1 MDQPKVERTLRL
13 MKLMTGNTTYTV
25 EELAEKL
32 GTSGRSIYR
41 YIDTFREA
49 GFAVR
54 KVRTGV
60 YELVTMGRRTRDIDR
75 LVYFSDEEA
84 GIVNGLI
91 ESLDNTNALKQNL
104 HQKLAAIYDVAPVT
118 DFISRKSNALNVRE
132 LSNAI
137 QDRRRVILHDFKSSS
152 GSSRDRHIEPF
163 AFTTNYIHVW
173 GYDLEDGRCKMFG
186 IARIGEVEVLRQ
198 QEWTHRSEHRTSQTD
213 VFRMSGERRIRV
225 RLLLDLHARDLLLEE
240 YPLAAGDVRPEGDDA
255 SADKWLLETYVC
267 ALQGVGRFA
276 IGLADHIRVID
287 SPELEDYI
295 RDFAEKYF
303 MAAAGHSER

>member
-32 GTSGRSIYR
+32 GTTYRTIYR

-60 YELVTMGRRTRDIDR
+60 YELVTMGRRSRDLDR

-84 GIVNGLI
+84 GIINGLI

-118 DFISRKSNALNVRE
+118 DFVSKRSNSLNVRE
-132 LSNAI
+132 LSDAI
-137 QDRRRVILHDFKSSS
+137 RDKVCVTLLGFQSSS
-152 GSSRDRHIEPF
+152 GRTRDRHIEPF
-163 AFTTNYIHVW
+163 AFSTNYIHVW

-186 IARIGEVEVLRQ
+186 IARIGEVDVHEN
-198 QEWTHRSEHRTSQTD
+198 EPWTHVKEHRVTETD
-213 VFRMSGERRIRV
+213 IFRMSGTRHIRV
-225 RLLLDLHARDLLLEE
+225 QLVLDQLARDLLLEE
-240 YPLAAGDVRPEGDDA
+240 YPLAAPEVSPVPGQA
-255 SADKWLLETYVC
+255 AWLLDTRVC
-267 ALQGVGRFA
+267 ALQGVGRFV
-276 IGLADHIRVID
+276 IGLADHVSVKD
-287 SPELEDYI
+287 SPELSGYI
-295 RDFAEKYF
+295 MQFAARYLQKDN
-303 MAAAGHSER
+303 SNLKDN

>member
-1 MDQPKVERTLRL
+1 MDQPKIQRTLRL

-32 GTSGRSIYR
+32 GTSYRSIYR

-60 YELVTMGRRTRDIDR
+60 YELVTMGRRNRDIDR

-118 DFISRKSNALNVRE
+118 EFISRKSNAMNVRE
-132 LSNAI
+132 LSSAI
-137 QDRRRVILHDFKSSS
+137 QDRRCVILHDFKSSS

-186 IARIGEVEVLRQ
+186 IARTGEVEVLPGE
-198 QEWTHRSEHRTSQTD
+198 EWQHAGEHRTGQTD
-213 VFRMSGERRIRV
+213 IFRMSGV
-225 RLLLDLHARDLLLEE
+225 RHIHVKLLMDLHARDLLLEE
-240 YPLAAGDVRPEGDDA
+240 FPQAAPEVSPEGDG
-255 SADKWLLETYVC
+255 WLLETDVC
-267 ALQGVGRFA
+267 ELKGVGRFA
-276 IGLADHIRVID
+276 VGLADHVSVID
-287 SPELEDYI
+287 SPELEEYI
-295 RDFAEKYF
+295 RNFIKLYL
-303 MAAAGHSER
+303 HP

>member
-1 MDQPKVERTLRL
+1 MDQPKVQRTLRL

-25 EELAEKL
+25 EELADKL
-32 GTSGRSIYR
+32 GTSYRSIYR

-60 YELVTMGRRTRDIDR
+60 YELVTMGRRSRDIDR

-84 GIVNGLI
+84 AIVNGLI

-118 DFISRKSNALNVRE
+118 EFISRKSNALNVRE

-137 QDRRRVILHDFKSSS
+137 QDRRCVILHDFKSSS
-152 GSSRDRHIEPF
+152 GNSRDRHIEPF

-186 IARIGEVEVLRQ
+186 IARIGEVEVLQ
-198 QEWTHRSEHRTSQTD
+198 QEEWQHSKEHRSAQTD
-213 VFRMSGERRIRV
+213 VFRMSGERNIHV
-225 RLLLDLHARDLLLEE
+225 KLLMDLHARDLLLEE
-240 YPLAAGDVRPEGDDA
+240 FPTAAADISPEG
-255 SADKWLLETYVC
+255 DKWLLETDV
-267 ALQGVGRFA
+267 AGLKGVGRFA
-276 IGLADHIRVID
+276 IGLADHISVVE
-287 SPELEDYI
+287 SPELEEYI
-295 RDFAEKYF
+295 HHFIELYLQQ
-303 MAAAGHSER
+303 